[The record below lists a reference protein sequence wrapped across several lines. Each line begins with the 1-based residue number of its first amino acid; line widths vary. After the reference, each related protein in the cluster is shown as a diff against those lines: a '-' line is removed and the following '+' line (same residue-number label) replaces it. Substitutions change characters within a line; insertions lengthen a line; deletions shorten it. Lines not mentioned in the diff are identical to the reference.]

1 MQALRRLAYSARG
14 TTLTEL
20 IVATVIMSVGILG
33 LFGAF
38 RFITRSVFVSRGQTL
53 ANNLTQERIE
63 YLKNINYYGL
73 LITTAAA
80 VDNDFS
86 PGLDYDTVSYPPEII
101 SIAGMTFT
109 RYTYVNMAQV
119 DDDLITTVGANYPD
133 TGMKLIT
140 VHVVWYDNGV
150 KKKWTL
156 KNLLENPYVNP
167 LDATITG
174 TITKAT
180 GGGLQGAVVSVEQN
194 PDWNATTDASGNFNF
209 KVYHGTYSV
218 RASSSGYYDAISTS
232 QVVAKGSSK
241 SYSLSLVQI
250 ATGTVAGIAWYN
262 NDLVFSQVVAASNTF
277 VGDGTDGDGDPD
289 FAEVEYFE
297 LFNPTTFPINI
308 GSNAGSY
315 PQPLTVWYY
324 DDVPA
329 GANTRYLFWFNSD
342 STPWSRQTYVS
353 TYVAPGSY
361 YTIANSSYFC
371 VNSTWVYADA
381 YYYNTAAGGANEHI
395 DLIKNDV
402 AGSLYMYRYPNTLGY
417 PNDVVGWAD
426 NDSNPTYYEG
436 GWGNW
441 IPDIGAG
448 NDGIGTPVGKQIVR
462 VSSPGINMASI
473 DYYGRAYDSG
483 YNNRD
488 WLYTYSGGPTF
499 FYTPYTVSR
508 GTFPIITGK
517 PAVGAYV
524 SASDTNSNSTST
536 YAAYITSGA
545 LSLTYAPYVL
555 RGVSTGTWEIG
566 FGYNT
571 GWPHYQTLMNSI
583 TSVTVTQNVIAS
595 VPTAISTP
603 VWSATNHFHVQ
614 LTSQSGMGFVR
625 GTVTG
630 GSGATPLSSI
640 RVEGGGNAKLT
651 GSNGQYFMS
660 VASGSVVLIANP
672 NNLNGAYIQSVVPVT
687 VSSSAITV
695 QNFSLSLGGRITG
708 YATSGT
714 TPLSNIV
721 FSATKDGSQAGT
733 STTDASGNFTIRNL
747 STGTYIVEPVLEVGQ
762 DVSPNDKTVV
772 MTTTGAWFSSTF
784 TVSGAFGN
792 IYGSVTDASGLVTSG
807 ALLVASTSS
816 ISSTP
821 PSVVGSSAPAM
832 TPYYMVSSKADG
844 TYTMPVRGSNT
855 YYLSVYVPVIS
866 GASVSI
872 TTKTY
877 SGIYVSPSGTTTQ
890 NVSIP

>member
-1 MQALRRLAYSARG
+1 MKSLRRFLRDPRG

-20 IVATVIMSVGILG
+20 IIATVIMSIGILG

-53 ANNLTQERIE
+53 ANNLAQERVE

-86 PGLDYDTVSYPPEII
+86 PGLDYDTGNYAPELI
-101 SIAGMTFT
+101 SIAGMNFT
-109 RYTYVNMAQV
+109 RYTYVNMVQV
-119 DDDLITTVGANYPD
+119 DDDLITNVGANYPD

-194 PDWNATTDASGNFNF
+194 PDWNATTDASGNFDF

-241 SYSLSLVQI
+241 SYNLSLVQI
-250 ATGTVAGIAWYN
+250 ATGSVAGIAWYN
-262 NDLVFSQVVAASNTF
+262 NGLVISQVVAATQTYT
-277 VGDGTDGDGDPD
+277 GDGPDGDGDPD
-289 FAEVEYFE
+289 FSEVEYIE
-297 LFNPTTFPINI
+297 LFNPTTYPINI
-308 GSNAGSY
+308 GSNAGTY
-315 PQPLTVWYY
+315 PQPTTIYY
-324 DDVPA
+324 LDEDVS
-329 GANTRYLFWFNSD
+329 GDFHSYIFYANSY
-342 STPWSRQTYVS
+342 TPGKAHWTHPVFVS
-353 TYVAPGSY
+353 TYVPSGSY
-361 YTIANSSYFC
+361 YTVANSSYFC

-381 YYYNTAAGGANEHI
+381 HYYQVTNP
-395 DLIKNDV
+395 D
-402 AGSLYMYRYPNTLGY
+402 YPNIIRNDMSGSIYLIHYQPYTGY
-417 PNDVVGWAD
+417 PVDVVGWGD
-426 NDSNPTYYEG
+426 NGTSPTYYEG
-436 GWGNW
+436 NF
-441 IPDIGAG
+441 IPDQGG
-448 NDGIGTPVGKQIVR
+448 VHDGLGTPLGKQIVR
-462 VSSPGINMASI
+462 VSSPGVNMDSI
-473 DYYGRAYDSG
+473 AYYGRAYDSG

-488 WLYTYSGGPTF
+488 WLYAYSGSPSF
-499 FYTPYTVSR
+499 FFTPYTVSK

-517 PAVGAYV
+517 PALGAYV
-524 SASDTNSNSTST
+524 SASDTNSNSTAT
-536 YAAYITSGA
+536 WTAYITSNT
-545 LSLTYAPYVL
+545 LLLPYAPYTL

-566 FGYNT
+566 FGHNT
-571 GWPHYQTLMNSI
+571 GYPFYQTVMNTI
-583 TSVTVTQNVIAS
+583 TSVTVTQNAITS
-595 VPTAISTP
+595 IPTAASTP
-603 VWSATNHFHVQ
+603 SWKASNHYHVQ

-640 RVEGGGNAKLT
+640 RVEGGGTAKLT

-660 VASGSVVLIANP
+660 VASGSIVLIANP
-672 NNLNGAYIQSVVPVT
+672 NNLNGAYVQSVVPLT

-721 FSATKDGSQAGT
+721 FTALKDGSQAG
-733 STTDASGNFTIRNL
+733 SGTTDASGNFTIRNL
-747 STGTYIVEPVLEVGQ
+747 STGTYVVEPVLEVGQ

-784 TVSGAFGN
+784 TISGAFGN
-792 IYGSVTDASGLVTSG
+792 IYGTVSDASGLVTSG

-821 PSVVGSSAPAM
+821 PSIVGSSAPAM

-855 YYLSVYVPVIS
+855 YYLAVYVPVIS

-877 SGIYVSPSGTTTQ
+877 SNIFVNPSGTTTK
-890 NVSIP
+890 NVTIP

>member
-80 VDNDFS
+80 VDNDFT

-232 QVVAKGSSK
+232 QVVAKGGSK

-250 ATGTVAGIAWYN
+250 ATGSVAGIAWYN
-262 NDLVFSQVVAASNTF
+262 TDLVFSQVVANTF
-277 VGDGTDGDGDPD
+277 TYVHDGLQT
-289 FAEVEYFE
+289 EVEYFE
-297 LFNPTTFPINI
+297 LFNPTTYAMNI
-308 GSNAGSY
+308 GDNGGSY
-315 PQPLTVWYY
+315 PKPFTFWYY
-324 DDVPA
+324 DDL
-329 GANTRYLFWFNSD
+329 GDTRYIAWTSQDPPFW
-342 STPWSRQTYVS
+342 TRQTYVS

-371 VNSTWVYADA
+371 VNSTWVYADM
-381 YYYNTAAGGANEHI
+381 YYYNTAAGTAGTEHV
-395 DLIKNDV
+395 DLLKNDR
-402 AGSLYMYRYPNTLGY
+402 AGGLYLMRYPYSWGSN
-417 PNDVVGWAD
+417 PSDVIGWAD
-426 NDSNPTYYEG
+426 NDTAFPAVYEG
-436 GWGNW
+436 TP

-448 NDGIGTPVGKQIVR
+448 NDGLGTPAGKQIVR
-462 VSSPGINMASI
+462 VSSPGISMAGI
-473 DYYGRAYDSG
+473 DYYARVYDSG
-483 YNNRD
+483 SNYRD
-488 WLYTYSGGPTF
+488 WLYTYNAGPTF
-499 FYTPYTVSR
+499 FYTPYTMSR
-508 GTFPIITGK
+508 GTFPIVSGK
-517 PAVGAYV
+517 PAIGAYV
-524 SASDTNSNSTST
+524 SASDTNSNSTT
-536 YAAYITSGA
+536 TWTAYITSGT
-545 LSLTYAPYVL
+545 LFLPYAPYVL

-566 FGYNT
+566 FGHAT
-571 GWPHYQTLMNSI
+571 GWPFYQTLMNSV
-583 TSVTVTQNVIAS
+583 TSVTVTQNVITS
-595 VPTAISTP
+595 IPTAISTP